1 MRLDPP
7 PHVMLV
13 VAPYYAHITDQMV
26 TGAMTVL
33 SGVGATVERFDV
45 AGAFE
50 LPVAIRLGVEASLK
64 AGGRP
69 KPFHGYVALGCVIRG
84 ETTHYDHICQ
94 ETTRALQE
102 LSVGHR
108 LALGYG
114 LLTCE
119 NEAQALARADVGRKN
134 KGAEAARACL
144 KTLEVKARLGLYP
157 G

>member
-26 TGAMTVL
+26 QGAMAVL
-33 SGVGATVERFDV
+33 TSVGATAERFDV

-50 LPVAIRLGVEASLK
+50 LPVAIRLGLDASEAQ
-64 AGGRP
+64 GGR
-69 KPFHGYVALGCVIRG
+69 KPFDGYVALGCVIRG
-84 ETTHYDHICQ
+84 ETTHYDHICE
-94 ETTRALQE
+94 ETTRALQD
-102 LSVGHR
+102 LSVGNR

-119 NEAQALARADVGRKN
+119 NEAQALARADINRKN